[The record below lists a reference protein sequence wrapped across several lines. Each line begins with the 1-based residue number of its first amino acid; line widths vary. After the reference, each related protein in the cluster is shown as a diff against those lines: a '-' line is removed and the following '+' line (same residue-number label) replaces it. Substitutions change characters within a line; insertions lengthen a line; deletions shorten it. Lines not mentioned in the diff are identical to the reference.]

1 MGFFSRCVKSKKK
14 AAAYEKAEAAK
25 RAKDGPEG
33 TVVKA
38 PRRLLP
44 RCTKRR
50 FGGEFWD
57 LLVFGLFAVL
67 FGNYLYG
74 SLSGHKFY
82 ISLYLDN
89 ALTQGEWY
97 PKKTFMTTLDTN
109 EWSVWLRDLFV
120 PTLYPTEN
128 YMGQPLD
135 EDSRRYLADG
145 GPMRVGLVRIR
156 QLRME
161 TGRNCAVPSQFEESC
176 LNCVG
181 PYAYRR
187 HGELVDTDKW
197 TFTEYEEPTAGLRHS
212 PYWSVGAQQFFGYG
226 GHTIVLNAS
235 NPQAQLLELKRTTW
249 LDRNTR
255 GVWVEFT
262 LYTPDVDILSI
273 CQIATIYS
281 PAGDLIP
288 EYHWYHVAM
297 RDVMFMFDT
306 YDNAF
311 YTVNLMLLNVYVIVK
326 FAYELFVV
334 YGFAGHWSF
343 YFRDAYR
350 LIEFVN
356 LLCFFITVV
365 LRLAIRQ
372 EFAPLMKDFSR
383 ANEVYF
389 DTIHLRDL
397 CLWCDRVNAINAILS
412 VMKFFKYVRFSK
424 TLTLPVD
431 VLMLSMT
438 RMAVLSVV
446 IGILLVGYAISF
458 DMMFGFTIAG
468 YRTFTESLL
477 TLVKCVFGDFSFGEL
492 LAANRYMGPLLLISF
507 WMIIYLIVLSMFFS
521 MVSGAQDEIVEFN
534 ESHKTSATP
543 VILKDLA
550 YASSGVCRVLN
561 KMPFVRA
568 FVPSADDLLKLA
580 NKEELEPGDTPRA
593 SPVDD
598 DGGGGGDD
606 GDDAEDDG
614 GGDDDDGAALD
625 DEIDDDEEL
634 RRTVFDPSVV
644 VLEAIRELEVGQKE
658 IAEQMKIAVA
668 RRRALN
674 EAHKV
679 ESQVAVREA
688 RLAV

>member
-1 MGFFSRCVKSKKK
+1 
-14 AAAYEKAEAAK
+14 
-25 RAKDGPEG
+25 
-33 TVVKA
+33 
-38 PRRLLP
+38 
-44 RCTKRR
+44 
-50 FGGEFWD
+50 
-57 LLVFGLFAVL
+57 
-67 FGNYLYG
+67 
-74 SLSGHKFY
+74 
-82 ISLYLDN
+82 
-89 ALTQGEWY
+89 
-97 PKKTFMTTLDTN
+97 
-109 EWSVWLRDLFV
+109 
-120 PTLYPTEN
+120 
-128 YMGQPLD
+128 
-135 EDSRRYLADG
+135 
-145 GPMRVGLVRIR
+145 
-156 QLRME
+156 
-161 TGRNCAVPSQFEESC
+161 
-176 LNCVG
+176 
-181 PYAYRR
+181 
-187 HGELVDTDKW
+187 
-197 TFTEYEEPTAGLRHS
+197 
-212 PYWSVGAQQFFGYG
+212 
-226 GHTIVLNAS
+226 
-235 NPQAQLLELKRTTW
+235 
-249 LDRNTR
+249 
-255 GVWVEFT
+255 VWVEFT

-561 KMPFVRA
+561 KM
-568 FVPSADDLLKLA
+568 
-580 NKEELEPGDTPRA
+580 
-593 SPVDD
+593 
-598 DGGGGGDD
+598 
-606 GDDAEDDG
+606 
-614 GGDDDDGAALD
+614 
-625 DEIDDDEEL
+625 
-634 RRTVFDPSVV
+634 
-644 VLEAIRELEVGQKE
+644 
-658 IAEQMKIAVA
+658 
-668 RRRALN
+668 
-674 EAHKV
+674 
-679 ESQVAVREA
+679 
-688 RLAV
+688 

>member
-1 MGFFSRCVKSKKK
+1 
-14 AAAYEKAEAAK
+14 
-25 RAKDGPEG
+25 
-33 TVVKA
+33 
-38 PRRLLP
+38 
-44 RCTKRR
+44 
-50 FGGEFWD
+50 
-57 LLVFGLFAVL
+57 
-67 FGNYLYG
+67 
-74 SLSGHKFY
+74 
-82 ISLYLDN
+82 
-89 ALTQGEWY
+89 
-97 PKKTFMTTLDTN
+97 
-109 EWSVWLRDLFV
+109 
-120 PTLYPTEN
+120 
-128 YMGQPLD
+128 
-135 EDSRRYLADG
+135 
-145 GPMRVGLVRIR
+145 
-156 QLRME
+156 
-161 TGRNCAVPSQFEESC
+161 
-176 LNCVG
+176 
-181 PYAYRR
+181 
-187 HGELVDTDKW
+187 
-197 TFTEYEEPTAGLRHS
+197 
-212 PYWSVGAQQFFGYG
+212 
-226 GHTIVLNAS
+226 
-235 NPQAQLLELKRTTW
+235 
-249 LDRNTR
+249 
-255 GVWVEFT
+255 
-262 LYTPDVDILSI
+262 
-273 CQIATIYS
+273 
-281 PAGDLIP
+281 
-288 EYHWYHVAM
+288 
-297 RDVMFMFDT
+297 
-306 YDNAF
+306 
-311 YTVNLMLLNVYVIVK
+311 
-326 FAYELFVV
+326 
-334 YGFAGHWSF
+334 
-343 YFRDAYR
+343 
-350 LIEFVN
+350 
-356 LLCFFITVV
+356 
-365 LRLAIRQ
+365 
-372 EFAPLMKDFSR
+372 MKDF
-383 ANEVYF
+383 AHADEVYF

-561 KMPFVRA
+561 RMPFVRA

-598 DGGGGGDD
+598 DGGGDD
-606 GDDAEDDG
+606 GDEAEDGG

-625 DEIDDDEEL
+625 AEIDDDEEL